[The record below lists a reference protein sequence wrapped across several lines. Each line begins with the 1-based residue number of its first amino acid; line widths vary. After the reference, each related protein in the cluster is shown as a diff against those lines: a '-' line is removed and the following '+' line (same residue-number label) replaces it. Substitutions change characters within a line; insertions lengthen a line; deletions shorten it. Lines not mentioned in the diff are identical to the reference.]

1 MCTEKIKILLDECK
15 WSPATFNYMYSMFLY
30 MEQEAKHGHSNHK
43 NFDPEVKSQIAEMMS
58 KVPGL
63 RHRIAGKTV
72 HLEKFVELRSYLYFN
87 ENESMLLP
95 ILDMFYLWNIFPM
108 IQSNPSLIKPFL
120 DEVNDFMKIYTLSS
134 PDEIRHRYYY
144 LMFFKGVCLR
154 YMGKMDEAITCF
166 REIISCEGD
175 IREYTHL
182 PPHACLELGLVY
194 RKLGDLDEAKFWLNK
209 SINEYTTYMNATT
222 VHIRAH
228 TALTIIRTAEGGEIT
243 NVYAKMEEHLK
254 QMNCQE
260 KENDNNLPSG
270 TSQTVKDFTLD
281 PSLEVED
288 LS

>member
-1 MCTEKIKILLDECK
+1 
-15 WSPATFNYMYSMFLY
+15 MFLY
-30 MEQEAKHGHSNHK
+30 MEQEEKHGHSNYE
-43 NFDPEVKSQIAEMMS
+43 NFDPQVKSQIAEMMT

-108 IQSNPSLIKPFL
+108 IQRNSSLIEPFL
-120 DEVNDFMKIYTLSS
+120 GDVEEFLKIYNPDS
-134 PDEIRHRYYY
+134 PDDQRHRYYY
-144 LMFFKGVCLR
+144 LMFYKGVCLR
-154 YMGKMDEAITCF
+154 YMGRIPEAIECF
-166 REIISCEGD
+166 REIISCEND

-182 PPHACLELGLVY
+182 PPHACLELGLAY
-194 RKLGDLDEAKFWLNK
+194 KKLQDLDEAKFWLNK

-228 TALTIIRTAEGGEIT
+228 TALTIIRTIEGAEVT

-254 QMNCQE
+254 QIHLQE
-260 KENDNNLPSG
+260 QNETNLNQVTAPTTADKVLS
-270 TSQTVKDFTLD
+270 LD